1 MKTLLPGFRDL
12 VDGVIEVCEV
22 KAEGF
27 LAVVDEYHTVGA
39 EELKQLAQNVP
50 QQLYTVKI
58 APTGLVFDEKFSR
71 WFFAATR
78 EWREIDFLTVDDLR
92 AAMPPKTVSRN
103 ANRVAV
109 WGPILRAFDRTP
121 AKITKAGETLLT
133 AVSGGEEPYLTAI
146 DLENGVFACSCPAYN
161 HEDENWRKRHL
172 LCKHLMLSIFHHHSS
187 ILEACGRK
195 AEPWEKSLKKCQ
207 RHPYSQA
214 MLANWLYYFIK
225 KVFAK
230 LKLQAGRFE
239 DWNAVDSALNSMV

>member
-1 MKTLLPGFRDL
+1 MPSFKDL

-22 KAEGF
+22 RAEGF
-27 LAVVDEYHTVGA
+27 LAVVDDYHTIGA
-39 EELKQLAQNVP
+39 EELKQLAQHVP

-58 APTGLVFDEKFSR
+58 APIGPVFDEKFSL

-78 EWREIDFLTVDDLR
+78 KWREIDFLTVDDLR
-92 AAMPPKTVSRN
+92 ATM
-103 ANRVAV
+103 
-109 WGPILRAFDRTP
+109 PILRAFDRTP
-121 AKITKAGETLLT
+121 AKITRVGETLLT

-230 LKLQAGRFE
+230 LKLQAGKFE